1 MNFIKLIILFAVVAL
16 LVYGFSG
23 LSGKD
28 SVAFTFLSFGF
39 SAVIAAFF
47 WIMIVLLVALYL
59 FASSSISIYPK
70 MLFLEGTLF
79 GWWYFVFN
87 FLIPDGQSL
96 TLLGVNIYNLG
107 GYFIYGTTVLIGIG
121 IVMMMCRRSTNQVD
135 KVKKHG

>member
-1 MNFIKLIILFAVVAL
+1 MNLIKIIILFAVAAL
-16 LVYGFSG
+16 LVYGFRG
-23 LSGKD
+23 LSVKD
-28 SVAFTFLSFGF
+28 SVTIIFLSFGF
-39 SAVIAAFF
+39 SAILAVFYLM
-47 WIMIVLLVALYL
+47 MIFLLVALYI

-107 GYFIYGTTVLIGIG
+107 NYFIYGTTVLIGIG
-121 IVMMMCRRSTNQVD
+121 IVMMMFRRSTNQID
-135 KVKKHG
+135 KVKKNG

>member
-1 MNFIKLIILFAVVAL
+1 
-16 LVYGFSG
+16 
-23 LSGKD
+23 
-28 SVAFTFLSFGF
+28 
-39 SAVIAAFF
+39 
-47 WIMIVLLVALYL
+47 
-59 FASSSISIYPK
+59 
-70 MLFLEGTLF
+70 TLF

-121 IVMMMCRRSTNQVD
+121 IVMMMFRRSTNQVD